1 MPGSVTIVAGGQT
14 LEISSVEMFAAADV
28 TDWRSLLMKAQQQL
42 GGVSTGISFWGSP
55 AWAIG
60 GAAVLGMLE
69 RAASNAQNKEGIA
82 NLERAN
88 GLLREMRRHAKWFP
102 IDQMDGIRTPNPSA
116 WSAQA
121 DGVEEVKM
129 STIALLDRGK
139 FLRERGLTKDD
150 VVNGAVRVRVKVP
163 YVTLGE
169 EFVGL
174 ALSDGTKTQLRWSSV
189 DVYEAA

>member
-1 MPGSVTIVAGGQT
+1 M
-14 LEISSVEMFAAADV
+14 
-28 TDWRSLLMKAQQQL
+28 
-42 GGVSTGISFWGSP
+42 
-55 AWAIG
+55 
-60 GAAVLGMLE
+60 
-69 RAASNAQNKEGIA
+69 N
-82 NLERAN
+82 
-88 GLLREMRRHAKWFP
+88 
-102 IDQMDGIRTPNPSA
+102 
-116 WSAQA
+116 
-121 DGVEEVKM
+121 
-129 STIALLDRGK
+129 TIALLDRGK

>member
-1 MPGSVTIVAGGQT
+1 
-14 LEISSVEMFAAADV
+14 MFAAADV
-28 TDWRSLLMKAQQQL
+28 TDWRSLLMRAQQQL

-69 RAASNAQNKEGIA
+69 RAASNAQSKEGIA

-88 GLLREMRRHAKWFP
+88 GLLREIRRHAKWFP
-102 IDQMDGIRTPNPSA
+102 IDQTDGIQTPNPSA

-121 DGVEEVKM
+121 DGIEEVRM
-129 STIALLDRGK
+129 NTIALLDRGK
-139 FLRERGLTKDD
+139 FLKERGLTKSD
-150 VVNGAVRVRVKVP
+150 VVNGVVRVKVKVP

-169 EFVGL
+169 DFVGFS
-174 ALSDGTKTQLRWSSV
+174 LSDGTRAQLRWSSV
-189 DVYEAA
+189 DVYKAGDLRN